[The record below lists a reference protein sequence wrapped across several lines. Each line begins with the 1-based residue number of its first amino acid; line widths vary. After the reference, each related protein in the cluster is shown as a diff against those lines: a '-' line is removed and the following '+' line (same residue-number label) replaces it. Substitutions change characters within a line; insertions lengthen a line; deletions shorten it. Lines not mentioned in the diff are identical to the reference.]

1 MGKLKIFLILSLL
14 FVCSLPVY
22 ADTTVSGAITTDT
35 TWTLAGSPY
44 VVTGTVYV
52 YGTAATPATLTIEPG
67 VTVKFASNAGLQVGS
82 GSSLGSLVARGT
94 ASERITFTRNSASGT
109 WGGINF
115 QDATLDETS
124 AIEHAD
130 IRFSGRLKVY
140 SSSPLLRNVTISD
153 CTDYGIYLNSATPIL
168 YTVAITNSGTYGIY
182 LSSSSPTITGCTVTN
197 THAAG
202 YGIYGSGSPV
212 ISDSTINITNT
223 AGKYGLY
230 LSSTTSAL
238 SVTNSSIANGL
249 YLGSTGITPTIT
261 GNSFTNTDNSPLRAG
276 ANILAQILN
285 NNTFHGLTSAGSIE
299 VTGEQINQ
307 DTLWKKLAAPYH
319 VVSGTIIVHKDTTTP
334 ATLTIEPGTVV
345 KFASSSGLRI
355 GNGASLGSLI
365 ARGTAS
371 ERVTFTRNSSTGT
384 WSGITFYDG
393 TVDETAVVENVD
405 ISYASGLTL
414 SSASPVFRN
423 CTISDLAGYLN
434 LGNSNPTL
442 DNVTISNNGSY
453 GISLSSS
460 SPTITGGSLTNTSPT
475 GFGIRGS
482 GSPVISNYSVSI
494 ANSPEKYGLYLT
506 STTSA
511 LSVTNSSIASGLY
524 LGSTGITPTITGNS
538 FTNTDNSPLR
548 AGANII
554 AQILDGNTFH
564 GLTSAGRIEV
574 TGEQINQDTLWKKL
588 AAPYHVVS
596 GTIIVHKDTT
606 TPATLTIEPGAVI
619 RFGANAGLQVGNATS
634 QGALVVRGT
643 TSDRITLTR
652 IGETGTW
659 SGITFQNGTVD
670 STSIIEHAE
679 MSYSAGVS
687 MSSATPVLKNCS
699 IIDVAGNGLSLS
711 SSNPTLDNVTISNNG
726 SYGISLSSSSPTI
739 TGGSLTNTSPTGF
752 GIRGSGS
759 PVISN
764 YSVSIANSP
773 EKYGLYLTSTTSA
786 LSVTNSSIA
795 SGLYLGSTGIT
806 PTITG
811 NSFTVSANTP
821 PHAGAGIINTILS
834 ANTFEGLSSVG
845 VIEVTGEQL
854 PGDTLWKKWPV
865 PYLVS
870 GAVYVY
876 KDTTTPTTL
885 TVEPGTTVKFA
896 TNGEIQVNY
905 KGMLK
910 ADTSGGN
917 PIIFTSGQAT
927 PSVGNW
933 RGITLNG
940 EASSVS
946 VLNNVIIEY
955 AGYGGTTYSNANLR
969 LSSSSPTI
977 RNCTIRNSAGS
988 GIYLSKAANLPRITN
1003 CDIQGN
1009 KWGVYTTSSNPVI
1022 SNSKIRSNTTAGVW
1036 NATSTIEIDARNN
1049 WWGSASGP
1057 YHAGN
1062 PPGTGNSVSDRVLY
1076 SPWTGQESGE
1086 GLTFG
1091 NVRVAPGSFNPEGD
1105 NVAFSATISAPA
1117 NWTMIITD
1125 SGNNVVRTFSG
1136 TGSSI
1141 NLRWY
1146 GEDSQS
1152 AKVADGSY
1160 GYTIEAVNPET
1171 SETAPPLHG
1180 VVTAGRQLPI
1190 ALIETPADNQ
1200 ILSGGSVLDI
1210 TGTATDTIDFKKYT
1224 IDYGLG
1230 DNPVS
1235 WTTLKNSSTAVQN
1248 ALLYSWNLTNI
1259 TGGVYTIRLT
1269 VTDNAGNIA
1278 VKTTRIRLLWIK
1290 TASVSE
1296 SFISPNGDNKQDS
1309 TVISASAS
1317 YPVNWN
1323 VAISNPGGGQV
1334 RTFSISGDAFTQ
1346 AWDGKNGSGV
1356 LVPDGTYS
1364 YRIDAVDPDSSIS
1377 AVSKSGTITVD
1388 TIPPVSSITVPA
1400 SGAVLRNSVPVTG
1413 SASDANLDNFAVDY
1427 GPIAGSGPWSL
1438 LATANTGVSNDVLAT
1453 WVTNDLGKNSP
1464 YQNGEY
1470 LLRLTTSDKAGNV
1483 STATV
1488 PVSIDNLLLTDV
1500 TTSSH
1505 TLDTYANQTATV
1517 SFSINKPATVT
1528 FKIVPEKQGP
1538 AGTPVYQS
1546 TVNCPAA
1553 GPYSFTWDGKN
1564 TAGTVVP
1571 DEAYLYILDANDGTR
1586 TDGYTPNAPTGSS
1599 TLSCTQGTGF
1609 DPVKNLP
1616 MSVMYS
1622 VAQPS
1627 RVSINVSWGVFRY
1640 TVLDASPEMP
1650 GSHTFIWDGRSPD
1663 NKLLDTDAR
1672 LYKCSIASLLPENY
1686 IITTGDTVKVV
1697 GLKTD
1702 PYALH
1707 LAYGQPTR
1715 ITYTLSRAAIVTLKL
1730 ISSSGAAFMLI
1741 DNQLQA
1747 SGLQGIEWNGMDV
1760 ADTTGRKTLIAE
1772 KGDFMVAVQ
1781 AVNPETGTNSTTR
1794 ANLRIGY

>member
-14 FVCSLPVY
+14 FVCSLPAY
-22 ADTTVSGAITTDT
+22 ADTSVSGAITTDT

-44 VVTGTVYV
+44 VVTSTVYV

-82 GSSLGSLVARGT
+82 GSNLGSLVARGT
-94 ASERITFTRNSASGT
+94 ASERIIFTRNSASGT

-140 SSSPLLRNVTISD
+140 SSSPLIRNVTISD

-182 LSSSSPTITGCTVTN
+182 LSSSNPTITGCTITN

-238 SVTNSSIANGL
+238 SVSNSTIANGL

-276 ANILAQILN
+276 ANIIAQILN
-285 NNTFHGLTSAGSIE
+285 NNTFNGLTSAGSIE

-307 DTLWKKLAAPYH
+307 DTLWKKLIAPYII
-319 VVSGTIIVHKDTTTP
+319 VSGNVSVHKDTATP

-371 ERVTFTRNSSTGT
+371 ERITFTRNSSTGT

-423 CTISDLAGYLN
+423 CTISALADYVN
-434 LGNSNPTL
+434 LSNSNPTL

-482 GSPVISNYSVSI
+482 GSPVISSYSVSI
-494 ANSPEKYGLYLT
+494 ANSSEKYGLYLT

-511 LSVTNSSIASGLY
+511 LSVTNSTISNGLY

-554 AQILDGNTFH
+554 TQILDSNTFN
-564 GLTSAGRIEV
+564 GLSSAGRIEV

-619 RFGANAGLQVGNATS
+619 RFGTNAGLQVGNATS

-643 TSDRITLTR
+643 ASDRITLTR

-679 MSYSAGVS
+679 MSYGGGVS
-687 MSSATPVLKNCS
+687 MSSASPVLKNCS

-759 PVISN
+759 PVISS
-764 YSVSIANSP
+764 YSVSIANSS

-786 LSVTNSSIA
+786 LSVTNSTISN
-795 SGLYLGSTGIT
+795 GLYLGSTGIT
-806 PTITG
+806 PAITG
-811 NSFTVSANTP
+811 NTFTVSANTP

-854 PGDTLWKKWPV
+854 PGDTLWRKWPV

-876 KDTTTPTTL
+876 KDATTPTTL

-896 TNGEIQVNY
+896 TDGEIQVNY

-910 ADTSGGN
+910 ADALGGN

-927 PSVGNW
+927 PSAGNW
-933 RGITLNG
+933 RGITLNR

-946 VLNNVIIEY
+946 ILNNVIIEY
-955 AGYGGTTYSNANLR
+955 AGYGGNYSNANLR
-969 LSSSSPTI
+969 LSSSSPII
-977 RNCTIRNSAGS
+977 RNCIIRSSAGS
-988 GIYLSKAANLPRITN
+988 GIYLSSASSLPRITN
-1003 CDIQGN
+1003 CDIQEN
-1009 KWGVYTTSSNPVI
+1009 KWGVYSINSNPVI
-1022 SNSKIRSNTTAGVW
+1022 SNSRIRNNTTAGVW
-1036 NATSTIEIDARNN
+1036 NATSNIDIDARNN
-1049 WWGSASGP
+1049 WWGSDSGP
-1057 YHAGN
+1057 YHTDN
-1062 PPGTGNSVSDRVLY
+1062 PTGTGNSVSDRVLY

-1091 NVRVAPGSFNPEGD
+1091 NVKVAPGSFNPEGD

-1117 NWTMIITD
+1117 NWTITITD
-1125 SGNNVVRTFSG
+1125 SGTNVVRTFSG

-1160 GYTIEAVNPET
+1160 SYTIEAVNPET

-1200 ILSGGSVLDI
+1200 ILSGGSVLNI

-1278 VKTTRIRLLWIK
+1278 VSTTRIRLLWIQNA
-1290 TASVSE
+1290 TVTE
-1296 SFISPNGDNKQDS
+1296 DHISPNGDTIKDS
-1309 TVISASAS
+1309 TLFNAAAS

-1323 VAISNPGGGQV
+1323 VAISNAQGTQV
-1334 RTFSISGDAFTQ
+1334 RNFSSSGETFTQ
-1346 AWDGKNGSGV
+1346 AWDGNNNAGV
-1356 LVPDGTYS
+1356 LVPDGPYS
-1364 YRIDAVDPDSSIS
+1364 YRIDAIDPDSSIS
-1377 AVSKSGTITVD
+1377 AVSKTGTITVD
-1388 TIPPVSSITVPA
+1388 TTMPVASIVEPA
-1400 SGAVLRNSVPVTG
+1400 SGAVLRNTVSVTG
-1413 SASDANLDNFAVDY
+1413 SASDANLDNFTVEY
-1427 GPIAGSGPWSL
+1427 GPAGGSGPWSV
-1438 LATANTGVSNDVLAT
+1438 LATANTGVSNDVLTT
-1453 WVTNDLGKNSP
+1453 WVTNDLGKNAP
-1464 YQNGEY
+1464 YQNGDY
-1470 LLRLTTSDKAGNV
+1470 LLRLTTSDKAGNT

-1500 TTSSH
+1500 TASSH

-1528 FKIVPEKQGP
+1528 FKIVPEKLGP
-1538 AGTPVYQS
+1538 AGTPAYQ
-1546 TVNCPAA
+1546 TTLNCATA

-1571 DEAYLYILDANDGTR
+1571 DEAYLYILDASDGTR
-1586 TDGYTPNAPTGSS
+1586 TDGYAPTAPTGAGSI
-1599 TLSCTQGTGF
+1599 SCSQATGF
-1609 DPVKNLP
+1609 EPAKNLP
-1616 MSVMYS
+1616 MTVTYTL
-1622 VAQPS
+1622 AQPL
-1627 RVSINVSWGVFRY
+1627 RVNINITWGVFRY
-1640 TVLDASPEMP
+1640 TVLDAFPAVS
-1650 GSHTFIWDGRSPD
+1650 GSHTFDWDGRSPD

-1672 LYKCSIASLLPENY
+1672 LYRCSVASFLPENY

-1730 ISSSGAAFMLI
+1730 ISPSGATFMLI

-1747 SGLQGIEWNGMDV
+1747 PGLQGIEWNGMDV
-1760 ADTTGRKTLIAE
+1760 ADTTGRKTLITE